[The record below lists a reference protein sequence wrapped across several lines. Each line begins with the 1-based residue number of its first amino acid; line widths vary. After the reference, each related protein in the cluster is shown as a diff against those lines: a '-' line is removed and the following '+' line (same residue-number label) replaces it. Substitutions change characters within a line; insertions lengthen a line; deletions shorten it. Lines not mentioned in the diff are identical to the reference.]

1 MIFKMKPRILTG
13 FKVLYLAL
21 HFVIMVFPLYWIVIT
36 SLKPQ
41 KDIFSFPINY
51 WPKQFTLDNYIQIF
65 EISKFH
71 IYIGNS
77 LLIAIIAATIVISIA
92 TLSGYVL
99 ARFQFRGHK
108 QIMMAFFLTQMLPG
122 FIALAPL
129 YLLMADLNLIN
140 KHLSLVISYTVMLIP
155 FSTIM
160 LRGFF
165 QRVPSSLE
173 EAAMI
178 DGCSRL
184 TALLRVIIPVM
195 LPGIA
200 STFIFA
206 FVQNWNELFMA
217 VMFIDNEAL
226 KTLPVAMNSFVM
238 KFDVDWGAMSAGTV
252 LSVIPT
258 VVLFAFAQRF
268 IVEGLTQGAEKG

>member
-1 MIFKMKPRILTG
+1 MKLRLLTG
-13 FKVLYLAL
+13 LKSLYLAAYFL
-21 HFVIMVFPLYWIVIT
+21 IMVFPLYWIVIT
-36 SLKPQ
+36 SLKP
-41 KDIFSFPINY
+41 KKEIFSLPIQY
-51 WPKQFTLDNYIQIF
+51 WPEKLTLENYANIF
-65 EISKFH
+65 KVSKFH
-71 IYIGNS
+71 VYIGNS
-77 LLIAIIAATIVISIA
+77 LLISVIAALIVICIA
-92 TLSGYVL
+92 TLSGYVM

-108 QIMMAFFLTQMLPG
+108 QIMMAFFMTQMLPG
-122 FIALAPL
+122 FISLAPL
-129 YLLMADLNLIN
+129 YLLMSDMNLIN
-140 KHLSLVISYTVMLIP
+140 NRLSLVLTYTVMLIP

-165 QRVPSSLE
+165 QRIPSSLE

-184 TALLRVIIPVM
+184 TALIRVIIPVM

-217 VMFIDNEAL
+217 VMFIDDESL

-238 KFDVDWGAMSAGTV
+238 KFDVDWGSMSAGTV

-258 VVLFAFAQRF
+258 VVLFAFAQRY

>member
-1 MIFKMKPRILTG
+1 MKSRVLTG
-13 FKVLYLAL
+13 MKSIYLGL
-21 HFVIMVFPLYWIVIT
+21 FFLIMVFPLYWIVIT
-36 SLKPQ
+36 SLKP
-41 KDIFSFPINY
+41 KKEIFSMPIRY
-51 WPKQFTLDNYIQIF
+51 WPETITFENYANIF
-65 EISKFH
+65 KTSKFH

-77 LLIAIIAATIVISIA
+77 LLVSIVAALIVIFIA
-92 TLSGYVL
+92 TLSGYVM

-108 QIMMAFFLTQMLPG
+108 QIMIAFFSTQMLPG
-122 FIALAPL
+122 FISLAPL
-129 YLLMADLNLIN
+129 YLLMSNMNLIN
-140 KHLSLVISYTVMLIP
+140 NRLSLVIMYTVMLIP

-165 QRVPSSLE
+165 QRIPSSLE

-184 TALLRVIIPVM
+184 TALIRVIIPVM
-195 LPGIA
+195 MPGIA

-217 VMFIDNEAL
+217 VMFIDDEAM

-238 KFDVDWGAMSAGTV
+238 KFDVDWGSMSAGTI

-258 VVLFAFAQRF
+258 VILFAFAQRY

>member
-1 MIFKMKPRILTG
+1 MKRHLLG
-13 FKVLYLAL
+13 AAKWLYLSIYL
-21 HFVIMVFPLYWIVIT
+21 IMMVFPLYWITIT

-41 KDIFSFPINY
+41 KDIFSFPLKY
-51 WPKQFTLDNYIQIF
+51 WPDRLTLDNYRDIF
-65 EISKFH
+65 RISKFH
-71 IYIGNS
+71 IFIGNS
-77 LLIAIIAATIVISIA
+77 LMISIVA
-92 TLSGYVL
+92 AFIVLVIAVLSAYVL
-99 ARFQFRGHK
+99 ARFKFRGHK
-108 QIMMAFFLTQMLPG
+108 QIMLAFFATQMLPG

-129 YLLMADLNLIN
+129 YLLMSRMNLIN
-140 KHLSLVISYTVMLIP
+140 NRLSLILMYTVILIP

-165 QRVPSSLE
+165 QRIPSSLE

-178 DGCSRL
+178 DGCSRWE
-184 TALLRVIIPVM
+184 ALVRVIVPVM

-206 FVQNWNELFMA
+206 FVQNWNELFLA
-217 VMFIDNEAL
+217 VMFIDADAL
-226 KTLPVAMNSFVM
+226 KTLPVAMNSFIM

-252 LSVIPT
+252 LSVLPT
-258 VVLFAFAQRF
+258 VLLFAFAQRF

>member
-1 MIFKMKPRILTG
+1 MKQRILG
-13 FKVLYLAL
+13 GSKFLFLALYLI
-21 HFVIMVFPLYWIVIT
+21 VMVFPLYWIVIT

-41 KDIFSFPINY
+41 KDIFSYPLQY
-51 WPKQFTLDNYIQIF
+51 WPKHMTLDNYVNIF
-65 EISKFH
+65 KISKFH

-77 LLIAIIAATIVISIA
+77 LLISISSAIIVLVISI
-92 TLSGYVL
+92 LSAYVM
-99 ARFQFRGHK
+99 ARYKFRGHK
-108 QIMMAFFLTQMLPG
+108 QVMLAFFATQMLPG
-122 FIALAPL
+122 FVSLAPL
-129 YLLMADLNLIN
+129 YLLMTKIDLIN
-140 KHLSLVISYTVMLIP
+140 NRLSLVLMYTVMLIP

-165 QRVPSSLE
+165 QRIPSSLE
-173 EAAMI
+173 EAARI
-178 DGCSRL
+178 DGCSQL
-184 TALLRVIIPVM
+184 SALVRVIIPVM

-206 FVQNWNELFMA
+206 FVQNWNELFLA
-217 VMFIDNEAL
+217 VLFIDNESL
-226 KTLPVAMNSFVM
+226 KTLPVAMNSFIL

-258 VVLFAFAQRF
+258 VILFAFAQRF

>member
-1 MIFKMKPRILTG
+1 MKLRIGTAL
-13 FKVLYLAL
+13 KVVFLALYLL
-21 HFVIMVFPLYWIVIT
+21 VMVFPLYWIVIT

-41 KDIFSFPINY
+41 KDIFSFPLRY
-51 WPKQFTLDNYIQIF
+51 WPEKFTMDNYINIF
-65 EISKFH
+65 KISKFH

-77 LLIAIIAATIVISIA
+77 LIVAIAAAFIVLVIA
-92 TLSGYVL
+92 VLSAYVL
-99 ARFQFRGHK
+99 ARFKFRGHG
-108 QIMMAFFLTQMLPG
+108 QVMLAFFLTQMLPG

-129 YLLMADLNLIN
+129 YLMMSHMDMLNTRF
-140 KHLSLVISYTVMLIP
+140 SLVLMYTVGLIP

-165 QRVPSSLE
+165 QRIPSSLE

-178 DGCSRL
+178 DGCSRWS
-184 TALLRVIIPVM
+184 ALLRVIIPVM

-206 FVQNWNELFMA
+206 FVQNWNELFLA
-217 VMFIDNEAL
+217 VMFIDNDSL
-226 KTLPVAMNSFVM
+226 KTLPVAMNSFIL
-238 KFDVDWGAMSAGTV
+238 KFDVDWGAMSAGAV
-252 LSVIPT
+252 LSIIPT
-258 VVLFAFAQRF
+258 IFIFAVAQRF

>member
-1 MIFKMKPRILTG
+1 VIFKMKPRILTG
-13 FKVLYLAL
+13 LKVLYLAL

-41 KDIFSFPINY
+41 KDIFSFPLQY
-51 WPKQFTLDNYIQIF
+51 WPKQFTWDNYIQIF
-65 EISKFH
+65 KISKFH
-71 IYIGNS
+71 VYIGNS
-77 LLIAIIAATIVISIA
+77 LLVAVLAATIVIFIA
-92 TLSGYVL
+92 TLSAYVM

-108 QIMMAFFLTQMLPG
+108 QIMMAFFITQMLPG

-129 YLLMADLNLIN
+129 YLLMADLDLIN
-140 KHLSLVISYTVMLIP
+140 KRMSLIICYTVMLIP

-217 VMFIDNEAL
+217 VMFIDDEAL

-258 VVLFAFAQRF
+258 VILFAFAQRF

>member
-1 MIFKMKPRILTG
+1 MKRAVLKG
-13 FKVLYLAL
+13 LKVLVLAL
-21 HFVIMVFPLYWIVIT
+21 HLLWMVFPLYWIVVT

-41 KDIFSFPINY
+41 KDIFSYPIRY
-51 WPKQFTLDNYIQIF
+51 WPETLTMSNYVNIF
-65 EISKFH
+65 NISKFH
-71 IYIGNS
+71 IYIANS
-77 LLIAIIAATIVISIA
+77 LAISIIAAVIVIVISV
-92 TLSGYVL
+92 LSGYVM
-99 ARFQFRGHK
+99 ARFTFRGHK
-108 QIMMAFFLTQMLPG
+108 QIMLMFFLTQMLPG
-122 FIALAPL
+122 FISLGPL
-129 YLLMADLNLIN
+129 YLLMSRLGLIN
-140 KHLSLVISYTVMLIP
+140 NRLSLVIMYTVMLIP

-165 QRVPSSLE
+165 QRIPSSLE

-184 TALLRVIIPVM
+184 SAIRHVIVPVM

-217 VMFIDNEAL
+217 VMFIDSEAL

-238 KFDVDWGAMSAGTV
+238 KFNVDWGAMSAGTV

-258 VVLFAFAQRF
+258 VLLFAVAQRY

>member
-1 MIFKMKPRILTG
+1 MKLRVLTG
-13 FKVLYLAL
+13 LKSLYLAVFFL
-21 HFVIMVFPLYWIVIT
+21 IMVFPLYWIVIT
-36 SLKPQ
+36 SLKPR
-41 KDIFSFPINY
+41 KEIFSLPIRY
-51 WPKQFTLDNYIQIF
+51 WPEKFTFENYANIF
-65 EISKFH
+65 KVSKFH
-71 IYIGNS
+71 VYIGNS
-77 LLIAIIAATIVISIA
+77 LLISVIAALIVICIA
-92 TLSGYVL
+92 TLSGYVM

-122 FIALAPL
+122 FISLAPL
-129 YLLMADLNLIN
+129 YLLMADMNLIN
-140 KHLSLVISYTVMLIP
+140 NRFSLVLAYTVMLIP

-165 QRVPSSLE
+165 QRIPSSLE

-184 TALLRVIIPVM
+184 TALIRVIIPVM

-217 VMFIDNEAL
+217 VMFIDDENL

-238 KFDVDWGAMSAGTV
+238 KFDVDWGSMSAGTV

-258 VVLFAFAQRF
+258 VVLFAFAQRY

>member
-1 MIFKMKPRILTG
+1 MKLRSVAPIGLKLLFLG
-13 FKVLYLAL
+13 L
-21 HFVIMVFPLYWIVIT
+21 HLIVMVFPLYWIFIT

-41 KDIFSFPINY
+41 KDIFALPITY
-51 WPKQFTLDNYIQIF
+51 WPERFTLDNYVNIF
-65 EISKFH
+65 RISKFH
-71 IYIGNS
+71 IYIANS
-77 LLIAIIAATIVISIA
+77 LMISLLAAAIVIVIAI
-92 TLSGYVL
+92 LSGYVM
-99 ARFQFRGHK
+99 ARFQFRGHR
-108 QIMMAFFLTQMLPG
+108 QIMLAFLVTQMLPG
-122 FIALAPL
+122 FVSLAPL
-129 YLLMADLNLIN
+129 YLMMARMDLIN
-140 KHLSLVISYTVMLIP
+140 TRLSLIIMYTVMLIP

-184 TALLRVIIPVM
+184 SALARVIIPVM

-217 VMFIDNEAL
+217 VMFIDTEAL
-226 KTLPVAMNSFVM
+226 KTLPVAMNSFIM

-268 IVEGLTQGAEKG
+268 IVDGLTQGAEKG

>member
-1 MIFKMKPRILTG
+1 MKSRVLTG
-13 FKVLYLAL
+13 MKAIYLGIF
-21 HFVIMVFPLYWIVIT
+21 FVIMVFPLYWIVIT
-36 SLKPQ
+36 SLKPR
-41 KDIFSFPINY
+41 KEIFSMPIRY
-51 WPKQFTLDNYIQIF
+51 WPETITFENYTNIF
-65 EISKFH
+65 QTSKFH
-71 IYIGNS
+71 VYIGNS
-77 LLIAIIAATIVISIA
+77 LLVSIIAALIVIFIA
-92 TLSGYVL
+92 TLSGYVM

-108 QIMMAFFLTQMLPG
+108 QIMMAFFSTQMLPG
-122 FIALAPL
+122 FISLAPL
-129 YLLMADLNLIN
+129 YLLMSDLNLIN
-140 KHLSLVISYTVMLIP
+140 NRLSLVIMYTVMLIP

-165 QRVPSSLE
+165 QRIPSSLE

-195 LPGIA
+195 MPGIA

-217 VMFIDNEAL
+217 VMFLDDEAM

-238 KFDVDWGAMSAGTV
+238 KFDVDWGSMSAGTI

-258 VVLFAFAQRF
+258 VILFAFAQRY

>member
-1 MIFKMKPRILTG
+1 MKRVVLKG
-13 FKVLYLAL
+13 LKVLVLAL
-21 HFVIMVFPLYWIVIT
+21 HLLWMVFPLYWIVVT

-41 KDIFSFPINY
+41 KDIFSYPIRY
-51 WPKQFTLDNYIQIF
+51 WPETLTMSNYVNIF
-65 EISKFH
+65 NISKFH
-71 IYIGNS
+71 IYIANS
-77 LLIAIIAATIVISIA
+77 LAISIIAAVIVIFISV
-92 TLSGYVL
+92 LSGYVM
-99 ARFQFRGHK
+99 ARFTFRGHK
-108 QIMMAFFLTQMLPG
+108 QIMLTFFLTQMLPG
-122 FIALAPL
+122 FISLGPL
-129 YLLMADLNLIN
+129 YLLMSRLGLLNN
-140 KHLSLVISYTVMLIP
+140 RLSLIIMYTVMLIP

-165 QRVPSSLE
+165 QRIPSSLE

-184 TALLRVIIPVM
+184 SAIRHVIVPVM

-217 VMFIDNEAL
+217 VMFIDSEAL

-238 KFDVDWGAMSAGTV
+238 KFNVDWGAMSAGTV

-258 VVLFAFAQRF
+258 VLLFAIAQRY

>member
-1 MIFKMKPRILTG
+1 MKFRIFTSLKVIFLT
-13 FKVLYLAL
+13 VHLLL
-21 HFVIMVFPLYWIVIT
+21 MVFPLYWIVIT

-41 KDIFSFPINY
+41 KEIFTFPIKY
-51 WPKQFTLDNYIQIF
+51 WPDTFTLDNYLNIF
-65 EISKFH
+65 KISKFH
-71 IYIGNS
+71 IYIVNS
-77 LLIAIIAATIVISIA
+77 LVISIVA
-92 TLSGYVL
+92 ASIVIVIAVLSAYVM
-99 ARFQFRGHK
+99 ARYQFRGHR
-108 QIMMAFFLTQMLPG
+108 QIMLAFFVTQMLPG

-129 YLLMADLNLIN
+129 YLIMSQMNLIN
-140 KHLSLVISYTVMLIP
+140 NRLSLVIMYTVMLIP

-165 QRVPSSLE
+165 QRIPTSLE

-184 TALLRVIIPVM
+184 SALVRVIIPVM

-206 FVQNWNELFMA
+206 FVQNWNELFLA

-226 KTLPVAMNSFVM
+226 KTLPVAMNSFIL

-258 VVLFAFAQRF
+258 IILFAMAQRF

>member
-1 MIFKMKPRILTG
+1 MKPRLLTG
-13 FKVLYLAL
+13 LKVLYLGAYFL
-21 HFVIMVFPLYWIVIT
+21 IMVFPLYWIVIT
-36 SLKPQ
+36 SLKP
-41 KDIFSFPINY
+41 KKEIFSLPIKY
-51 WPKQFTLDNYIQIF
+51 WPETLTLENYANIF
-65 EISKFH
+65 KVSKFH
-71 IYIGNS
+71 VYIGNS
-77 LLIAIIAATIVISIA
+77 LLISVIAALIVICIA
-92 TLSGYVL
+92 TLSGYVM

-108 QIMMAFFLTQMLPG
+108 QIMMAFFSTQMLPG
-122 FIALAPL
+122 FISLAPL
-129 YLLMADLNLIN
+129 YLLMSDMNLIN
-140 KHLSLVISYTVMLIP
+140 NRLSLVLAYTVMLIP

-165 QRVPSSLE
+165 QRIPSSLE

-184 TALLRVIIPVM
+184 TALIRVIIPVM

-217 VMFIDNEAL
+217 VMFIDDESL

-238 KFDVDWGAMSAGTV
+238 KFDVDWGSMSAGTV

-258 VVLFAFAQRF
+258 VVLFAFAQRY

>member
-1 MIFKMKPRILTG
+1 MKPRLLMSLKT
-13 FKVLYLAL
+13 LYLAIYFL
-21 HFVIMVFPLYWIVIT
+21 IMAFPLYWIVIT
-36 SLKPQ
+36 SLKPR
-41 KDIFSFPINY
+41 KEIFSLPIRY
-51 WPKQFTLDNYIQIF
+51 WPERLTFENYANIF
-65 EISKFH
+65 KVSKFH
-71 IYIGNS
+71 VYIGNS
-77 LLIAIIAATIVISIA
+77 LLISVIAALIVICIA
-92 TLSGYVL
+92 ILSGYVM

-108 QIMMAFFLTQMLPG
+108 QIMMAFFSTQMLPG
-122 FIALAPL
+122 FISLAPL
-129 YLLMADLNLIN
+129 YLLMSDLNLIN
-140 KHLSLVISYTVMLIP
+140 NRLSLVLAYTVMLIP

-165 QRVPSSLE
+165 QRIPSSLE
-173 EAAMI
+173 ESAMI

-184 TALLRVIIPVM
+184 TALIRVIIPVM

-217 VMFIDNEAL
+217 VMFIDDESL
-226 KTLPVAMNSFVM
+226 KTLPVAMNAFVM
-238 KFDVDWGAMSAGTV
+238 KFDVDWGSMSAGTV

-258 VVLFAFAQRF
+258 VVLFAFAQRY

>member
-1 MIFKMKPRILTG
+1 MKQRLLSL
-13 FKVLYLAL
+13 FRFVYLSLYLI
-21 HFVIMVFPLYWIVIT
+21 VMVFPLYWIVIT

-41 KDIFSFPINY
+41 KDIFSYPIKY
-51 WPKQFTLDNYIQIF
+51 WPTTFTLDNFINIF
-65 EISKFH
+65 KISKFH

-77 LLIAIIAATIVISIA
+77 FLIAISAALVVLVIAV
-92 TLSGYVL
+92 LSAYVL
-99 ARFQFRGHK
+99 ARFTFRGHR
-108 QIMMAFFLTQMLPG
+108 QIMLAFFITQMLPG

-129 YLLMADLNLIN
+129 YLMMSQMNLLNHRIALVLM
-140 KHLSLVISYTVMLIP
+140 YTVGLIP

-165 QRVPSSLE
+165 QRIPGSLE

-178 DGCSRL
+178 DGCSRWS
-184 TALLRVIIPVM
+184 ALIRIIIPVM

-206 FVQNWNELFMA
+206 FVQNWNELFLA
-217 VMFIDNEAL
+217 ALFIDNDSL
-226 KTLPVAMNSFVM
+226 KTIPVAMNSFIL
-238 KFDVDWGAMSAGTV
+238 KFDVDWGSMSAGVV
-252 LSVIPT
+252 LSIIPT
-258 VVLFAFAQRF
+258 ILIFAFAQRF

>member
-1 MIFKMKPRILTG
+1 MAKTRVLLSL
-13 FKVLYLAL
+13 KVLYLAFHL
-21 HFVIMVFPLYWIVIT
+21 ILMVFPFYWIVIT
-36 SLKPQ
+36 SLKPK
-41 KDIFSFPINY
+41 KDIFSFPLHY
-51 WPKQFTLDNYIQIF
+51 WPQQFTLENYINIF
-65 EISKFH
+65 KISKFH
-71 IYIGNS
+71 VYIGNS
-77 LLIAIIAATIVISIA
+77 LLLAILSGVIVIAISI
-92 TLSGYVL
+92 LSAYVM
-99 ARFQFRGHK
+99 ARFTFRGHK
-108 QIMMAFFLTQMLPG
+108 QIMMAFFSTQMLPG
-122 FIALAPL
+122 FVSLAPL
-129 YLLMADLNLIN
+129 YLLMAELDLIN
-140 KHLSLVISYTVMLIP
+140 TRFSLLILYTVGLIP

-165 QRVPSSLE
+165 QRIPSSLE

-184 TALLRVIIPVM
+184 GSLYRVILPVM

-206 FVQNWNELFMA
+206 FVQNWNELFSA
-217 VMFIDNEAL
+217 VMFIDSESL
-226 KTLPVAMNSFVM
+226 KTLPVAMNSFIM

-258 VVLFAFAQRF
+258 VILFAFAQRY